1 VCVYVFDCSFVRS
14 FVRLFS
20 TAQSSNEIVI
30 GAQVL
35 EILAIPLEVTPST
48 TGGPDKAANS
58 TLRDLMNECYSFL
71 IAFCDGSEE
80 NQAECYW
87 ELPLLITH
95 LSVEGLKASE
105 CVSAIFKDNEGLCS
119 KVSEKLVRKFLGV
132 IVKHGKSSKWLK
144 VLLSFVEVSGRTIER
159 TQGLVLKLMQDE
171 AEIILEL
178 DGNQGG
184 GEGDAAE
191 TLAREG
197 NETRWD
203 LAMIRRGIHIPKPLT
218 PYAKRGIPTPRGQ
231 CLDSPDTLGCDVNHL
246 KRDVEMKSST
256 PSPLL
261 LFADSLN
268 SKSGMS

>member
-1 VCVYVFDCSFVRS
+1 M
-14 FVRLFS
+14 
-20 TAQSSNEIVI
+20 
-30 GAQVL
+30 
-35 EILAIPLEVTPST
+35 EILAIPLEVTPSK

-80 NQAECYW
+80 NQAECYR

-105 CVSAIFKDNEGLCS
+105 CVSAIFKDNEDLCS

-132 IVKHGKSSKWLK
+132 IVKHGKSSRWLK

-203 LAMIRRGIHIPKPLT
+203 LAMRSIRSILT
-218 PYAKRGIPTPRGQ
+218 SCGTYLKTFALLTIGF
-231 CLDSPDTLGCDVNHL
+231 DVNIIFKAKGENTLHT
-246 KRDVEMKSST
+246 KS
-256 PSPLL
+256 
-261 LFADSLN
+261 FAAIRADS
-268 SKSGMS
+268 